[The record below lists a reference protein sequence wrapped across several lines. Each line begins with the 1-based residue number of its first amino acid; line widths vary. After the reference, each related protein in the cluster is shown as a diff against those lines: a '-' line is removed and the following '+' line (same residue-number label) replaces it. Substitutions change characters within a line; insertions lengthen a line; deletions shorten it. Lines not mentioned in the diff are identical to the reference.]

1 MKKSNKLL
9 FLSAASIGLIGS
21 LLLAVL
27 NPGKVVAQS
36 DCYLI
41 NENGQY
47 IDLSNICDAPR
58 PVSSSR
64 SREVTQGR
72 NITNANS
79 IDNLP
84 IQIINNNAPR
94 RYVTVTRK
102 SYTIIPERGIVRN
115 DFINSVSDRYNNTG
129 NRILTISDPYFSG
142 SEPIIYRYQK

>member
-9 FLSAASIGLIGS
+9 FLSAASISLIGS

-27 NPGKVVAQS
+27 NPGKAAAQS

-41 NENGQY
+41 DQSGQY
-47 IDLSNICDAPR
+47 IDLTNICDAPR

-64 SREVTQGR
+64 SREVREER
-72 NITNANS
+72 NLTNANLV
-79 IDNLP
+79 DNLP

-94 RYVTVTRK
+94 RYITVTRK
-102 SYTIIPERGIVRN
+102 NYTIIRERGIVRN
-115 DFINSVSDRYNNTG
+115 DFLNSVSDRYNNTG

-142 SEPIIYRYQK
+142 SEPIIYRYRK